1 MQPFEHPFSLQSD
14 DYKLKVKHNLH
25 NRRYTSD
32 TDPHPEATHGS
43 TQVQYGGL
51 LLPEIDSREQL
62 APIAPHAN
70 SKPNLEHQW
79 KSNAVLKALDKIKK
93 DEVAKVQGGA
103 NEQVSAHNIMDVLG
117 KPNRVNSQSPRGN
130 VVPHLRVAPL
140 RG

>member
-1 MQPFEHPFSLQSD
+1 MQPFEHPFSLQND
-14 DYKLKVKHNLH
+14 DYKLKVKQNLH

-32 TDPHPEATHGS
+32 TDLQPEAMLGGM
-43 TQVQYGGL
+43 QVQYGGL
-51 LLPEIDSREQL
+51 LLPEIDSREQF
-62 APIAPHAN
+62 APIPPQAN
-70 SKPNLEHQW
+70 SKPDLERQW

-103 NEQVSAHNIMDVLG
+103 SKQESAHNMLDFLG

-130 VVPHLRVAPL
+130 MAPHLRVAPP